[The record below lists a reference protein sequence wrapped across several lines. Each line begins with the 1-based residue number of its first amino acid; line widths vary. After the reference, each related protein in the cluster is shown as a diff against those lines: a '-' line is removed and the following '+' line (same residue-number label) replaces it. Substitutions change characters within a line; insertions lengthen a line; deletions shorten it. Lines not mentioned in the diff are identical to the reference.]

1 MSLND
6 TETRLREALREFG
19 PMLLR
24 VAMSYEADPAL
35 REDLLQEI
43 TFSIWKALPSFRG
56 DASLKTFVA
65 RVAHNRAV
73 DHVMQRQRILDRY
86 SEGGDPA
93 GLARNPSRTG
103 PEQHDLTVSIRNLPL
118 AYRQC
123 IELMLEGFTHAE
135 IAEALG
141 LAENAVSQRL
151 VRGRRQL
158 KNLLSKED
166 SNER

>member
-1 MSLND
+1 MTLTD
-6 TETRLREALREFG
+6 TETRLREVLREFG
-19 PMLLR
+19 PMLSR
-24 VAMSYEADPAL
+24 VAMSYEADPTL

-93 GLARNPSRTG
+93 DLARSPSRTG
-103 PEQHDLTVSIRNLPL
+103 PSSMTSPWPYAVCRWRI
-118 AYRQC
+118 
-123 IELMLEGFTHAE
+123 G
-135 IAEALG
+135 
-141 LAENAVSQRL
+141 NAS
-151 VRGRRQL
+151 
-158 KNLLSKED
+158 S
-166 SNER
+166 